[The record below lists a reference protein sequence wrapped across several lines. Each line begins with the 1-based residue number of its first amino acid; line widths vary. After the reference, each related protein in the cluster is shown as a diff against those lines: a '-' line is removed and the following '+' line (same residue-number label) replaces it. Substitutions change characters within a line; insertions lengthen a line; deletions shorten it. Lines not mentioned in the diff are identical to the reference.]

1 MVPSVEIQQRPT
13 DGRRVRRPRRFGQ
26 PDGTAALRPSQ
37 RRAAINRT
45 ALREQRSAAD
55 WLRRLTRP

>member
-1 MVPSVEIQQRPT
+1 MVTIVKIQQRPI
-13 DGRRVRRPRRFGQ
+13 DGRRRPRRFGQ
-26 PDGTAALRPSQ
+26 PEGTAALRPSQ

-55 WLRRLTRP
+55 WLRRLTRS